1 MKINRT
7 FSIDLSL
14 YTQLTKTNN
23 QSKTVCSALRNYFD
37 RDPGNLTILDAS
49 TKQLVAALS
58 QRPEIDSTLMII
70 LSEVLKNGL

>member
-14 YTQLTKTNN
+14 YTQLTKTTN
-23 QSKTVCSALRNYFD
+23 QSKTVCTALRCYFD
-37 RDPGNLTILDAS
+37 KDAGNLTILDAS

-58 QRPEIDSTLMII
+58 QRDDCDPLVKRLLQLE
-70 LSEVLKNGL
+70 LKSDL